1 MLSATWKLEIDAA
14 LDFASCPFV
23 MRTETLAVRLEFFQP
38 FINAVPY
45 STKCG
50 LVVAR
55 KGVFLTESRRGG
67 NSNQPIVLPDG
78 AEYNFDEGW
87 LSCGPEGPFEHRRN
101 WDRP

>member
-1 MLSATWKLEIDAA
+1 MSPLNPKLSATRKGRDDAG

-50 LVVAR
+50 LVVTR
-55 KGVFLTESRRGG
+55 
-67 NSNQPIVLPDG
+67 
-78 AEYNFDEGW
+78 
-87 LSCGPEGPFEHRRN
+87 
-101 WDRP
+101 

>member
-1 MLSATWKLEIDAA
+1 MAEVALEAKALRNPKGRDDAG

-50 LVVAR
+50 LVVTR
-55 KGVFLTESRRGG
+55 
-67 NSNQPIVLPDG
+67 
-78 AEYNFDEGW
+78 
-87 LSCGPEGPFEHRRN
+87 
-101 WDRP
+101 